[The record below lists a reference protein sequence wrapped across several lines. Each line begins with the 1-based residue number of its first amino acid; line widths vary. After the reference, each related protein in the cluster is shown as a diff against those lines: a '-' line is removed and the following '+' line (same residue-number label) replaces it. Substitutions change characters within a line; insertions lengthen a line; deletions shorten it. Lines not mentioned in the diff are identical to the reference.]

1 MLQREKEN
9 DERLTSARKALNQA
23 TERSQRMRAHYE
35 DQVKRLQTKLT
46 RAVAALAEAKETA
59 ASDAV
64 AAEARHRDELAESVS
79 RVETLAAAR
88 EAKLVE
94 RLAAS
99 RAETERFKSQS
110 VERFEE
116 VAASDRANRARADA
130 AEATVATLE
139 ARVRTAED
147 AAAEA
152 EARGRMEAA
161 KARADGR
168 DAAAAAAA
176 AAAEEHARALADV
189 DARVRRAME
198 KMRGENA
205 RLRAQLRA
213 SQDREA
219 AMSRVLADQ
228 ASKLLGE

>member
-46 RAVAALAEAKETA
+46 RAVAELADAKETA

-94 RLAAS
+94 RLATS

-116 VAASDRANRARADA
+116 VAASDTANRARADA
-130 AEATVATLE
+130 AEATVTTLE
-139 ARVRTAED
+139 ARVRAAED

>member
-64 AAEARHRDELAESVS
+64 AAEARHRDELAEAVS
-79 RVETLAAAR
+79 RAETLAAAR
-88 EAKLVE
+88 EAKLEE
-94 RLAAS
+94 RLAIS

-116 VAASDRANRARADA
+116 TEASDRANRARADA

-168 DAAAAAAA
+168 TRRRRRRRRRRA
-176 AAAEEHARALADV
+176 HARALADV
-189 DARVRRAME
+189 DARVRRAVE
-198 KMRGENA
+198 KLRGENA
-205 RLRAQLRA
+205 RLTAQLRA

-228 ASKLLGE
+228 ASTLLGE